1 MLDKALD
8 LGLEGEYRLI
18 EEAIRK
24 AILEPQGTTSKGYFT
39 VEDLAFWLIMLPNEH
54 WTEDK

>member
-1 MLDKALD
+1 
-8 LGLEGEYRLI
+8 LI

-24 AILEPQGTTSKGYFT
+24 ALLEALGTTSKGYFT